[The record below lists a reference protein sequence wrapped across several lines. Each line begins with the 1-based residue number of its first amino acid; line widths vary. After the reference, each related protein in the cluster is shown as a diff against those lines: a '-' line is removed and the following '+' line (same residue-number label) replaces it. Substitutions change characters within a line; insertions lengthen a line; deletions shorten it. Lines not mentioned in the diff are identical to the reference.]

1 MAVIGYARVSSAGQ
15 NLDVQIDKLQ
25 KSDCEKIYKEKK
37 SGGSGTER
45 PELDKALDYVRE
57 GDTLVITRLDR
68 LARSVADLSKIAQ
81 QLDSKGVTL
90 RVIDQSIDTGTSEGR
105 LMFNMLGAFAEF
117 ERDIRAERQ
126 ADGIEK
132 AKEKGVKF
140 GRNSKLTDQQI
151 AELKQKALIDE
162 VSRAKLAKEYGISR
176 ATLYRI
182 IS

>member
-25 KSDCEKIYKEKK
+25 KSDCEKIYTEKK

-81 QLDSKGVTL
+81 QLDNKGVTL

-162 VSRAKLAKEYGISR
+162 VSRAELAKEYGISR